1 MLSWLDIKPLS
12 LVELTQGKCVDVIE
26 AIGSKNI
33 DELLLQCA
41 GTESWEK
48 ESNQLVAEGAASVAE
63 DTEGGWR

>member
-1 MLSWLDIKPLS
+1 M
-12 LVELTQGKCVDVIE
+12 DVIE